1 MTSFTAKTG
10 TDLPIQEVFYSDK
23 EDYIAVVG
31 ARTSSLVS
39 PLDDPL
45 AIRRAFHSSIG
56 NQYRFINQGLLQIRI
71 FPEPIPDNDKK
82 QRILVVFQQGY
93 TENDIQRINEY
104 TKKLKARIVYVK
116 NVQELIQFLNQRIEK
131 KRYIRK
137 LVFFSH
143 GVVGKICFHYDGD
156 REEQG
161 ELTSELITQVKSSSF
176 HYDAEVISYAC
187 RTGIGRDGSSFSNS
201 IEAHPEESLAQKMA
215 TTWKVTVFAF
225 EKRSSYAGT
234 YGTDK
239 ETAEASEANA
249 ILKKYQK
256 QQSDYASGR
265 SKTPPSEFLR
275 LRYESKK
282 EHAQALEKRNENKD
296 TGGGPI
302 MPLGAWHLPISGET
316 PTGLK
321 NGLQSYRFKKQ

>member
-93 TENDIQRINEY
+93 TYNDIQRINEY

-131 KRYIRK
+131 QRYIRK

-201 IEAHPEESLAQKMA
+201 MEAHPEESLAQKMA
-215 TTWKVTVFAF
+215 TAWKVTVFAF

>member
-116 NVQELIQFLNQRIEK
+116 NVQELIHFLNQRIEK
-131 KRYIRK
+131 QRYIRK

-143 GVVGKICFHYDGD
+143 GIVGKICFHYDGD

-215 TTWKVTVFAF
+215 TAWKVTVFAF

-239 ETAEASEANA
+239 EYAQASEANA

-256 QQSDYASGR
+256 QQSDYASGL

-275 LRYESKK
+275 LSYELKQERAESIKTRSSNEKK
-282 EHAQALEKRNENKD
+282 
-296 TGGGPI
+296 GGGPI
-302 MPLGAWHLPISGET
+302 MPLGAWHLPTSGET

>member
-131 KRYIRK
+131 QRYIRK

-143 GVVGKICFHYDGD
+143 GVVGKIC
-156 REEQG
+156 
-161 ELTSELITQVKSSSF
+161 F

-321 NGLQSYRFKKQ
+321 NGLQSYRFKK

>member
-116 NVQELIQFLNQRIEK
+116 NVQELILFLNQRIEK
-131 KRYIRK
+131 QRYIRK

-215 TTWKVTVFAF
+215 TAWKVTVFAF

-256 QQSDYASGR
+256 QQSDYDSGR

-275 LRYESKK
+275 LSYELKQERTEAITQREANKK
-282 EHAQALEKRNENKD
+282 
-296 TGGGPI
+296 TGDGPI
-302 MPLGAWHLPISGET
+302 MPLGAWHLPTSGET

>member
-1 MTSFTAKTG
+1 
-10 TDLPIQEVFYSDK
+10 
-23 EDYIAVVG
+23 
-31 ARTSSLVS
+31 
-39 PLDDPL
+39 
-45 AIRRAFHSSIG
+45 
-56 NQYRFINQGLLQIRI
+56 
-71 FPEPIPDNDKK
+71 
-82 QRILVVFQQGY
+82 
-93 TENDIQRINEY
+93 
-104 TKKLKARIVYVK
+104 
-116 NVQELIQFLNQRIEK
+116 
-131 KRYIRK
+131 
-137 LVFFSH
+137 
-143 GVVGKICFHYDGD
+143 
-156 REEQG
+156 
-161 ELTSELITQVKSSSF
+161 
-176 HYDAEVISYAC
+176 
-187 RTGIGRDGSSFSNS
+187 
-201 IEAHPEESLAQKMA
+201 MA
-215 TTWKVTVFAF
+215 TAWKVTVFAF

-282 EHAQALEKRNENKD
+282 EHAQALEKRDENKD

>member
-131 KRYIRK
+131 QRYIRK

-321 NGLQSYRFKKQ
+321 NGLQSYRFKK

>member
-131 KRYIRK
+131 QRYIRK

-201 IEAHPEESLAQKMA
+201 MEAHPEESLAQKMA

-239 ETAEASEANA
+239 EYAQASEAK
-249 ILKKYQK
+249 LKGDKYKQ

-275 LRYESKK
+275 LGYELKK
-282 EHAQALEKRNENKD
+282 EHADALETRDLNKK

-302 MPLGAWHLPISGET
+302 MPLGAWHLPTSGET